1 MCLGAEP
8 PRQQCQQWMSLD
20 VDLKIGDYC
29 MSLRIDVQ
37 GPKSLSPRSNK
48 QNKQGLNETP

>member
-8 PRQQCQQWMSLD
+8 PRQQSGSGLENWGL
-20 VDLKIGDYC
+20 LHEPPYRG
-29 MSLRIDVQ
+29 RRR
-37 GPKSLSPRSNK
+37 PKNLSPRSNK